1 VTALSRDAARKARE
15 GERAAL
21 ATSAAPV
28 GREIGQLPATL
39 WIDVED
45 LFEYAAHRPRPSG
58 IQRVAFEIERA
69 LHEESG
75 QAMRVRF
82 VRHGSSRDPLEVVSW
97 QSIVALFDRLAVG
110 EEPWAALPAHGAEA
124 ATRDPLG
131 GPWRRAFRRLT
142 GRFPHEIRDAL
153 YRFVRIEAEALRA
166 LGHVLAVVWGSFAA
180 RVPRLEGRRRTG
192 PAPLPA
198 GAPVEAASE
207 KLGAVVAPGD
217 VLLALGSPW
226 SRPDYEGMLSDLCE
240 RHRLRFALL
249 LYDIIPLRHPE
260 WCDHALVLAF
270 RSWLVGMLPL
280 AETVFAISRA
290 TAADVEAFAAERGIR
305 LAGRVQ
311 PIPLGTGFGA
321 SPPVPREH
329 RPVVLPPP
337 GRYALVVS
345 TIEARKNHA
354 LLFRVWCRLVEDL
367 PREQVP
373 TLVFAGRVGWMV
385 GDLMQQLV
393 NADWLD
399 GKIRLIE
406 SPTDAEVEALYRG
419 CLFTLFPSFAE
430 GWGLPVTES
439 HSFGKPCVVADRAVL
454 REAGGTLARYFDPD
468 NLHDAYRVIRATI
481 EDTEGLRAWEAR
493 VQREFRA
500 VPWRASAAAILAGVR
515 RGDGTER
522 EASQSPSAP

>member
-1 VTALSRDAARKARE
+1 MAR
-15 GERAAL
+15 
-21 ATSAAPV
+21 
-28 GREIGQLPATL
+28 TL

-45 LFEYAAHRPRPSG
+45 LFEYAAHRGRPSG
-58 IQRVAFEIERA
+58 IQRVAFEIGRA
-69 LHEESG
+69 LHEEGG
-75 QAMRVRF
+75 QAMHVRF

-97 QSIVALFDRLAVG
+97 QSIVALFDRLAAG
-110 EEPWAALPAHGAEA
+110 EEPWPALPAQGAEA
-124 ATRDPLG
+124 VTRDPLG
-131 GPWRRAFRRLT
+131 GPWRRAFRWLT
-142 GRFPHEIRDAL
+142 GRFPHEVRDAL
-153 YRFVRIEAEALRA
+153 YRFVRIEAEAIRA
-166 LGHVLAVVWGSFAA
+166 FGNLLAIVWGSFAA
-180 RVPRLEGRRRTG
+180 RVPGLEGGGRKG
-192 PAPLPA
+192 PAPQHA
-198 GAPVEAASE
+198 DAPVEAPLGAASE

-226 SRPDYEGMLSDLCE
+226 SRPDYEGMVKDLCE

-280 AETVFAISRA
+280 AATVFAISRA
-290 TAADVEAFAAERGIR
+290 TAADVEAFAEERGIR

-321 SPPVPREH
+321 SPPMTREH
-329 RPVVLPPP
+329 RPAGLPPA
-337 GRYALVVS
+337 GTYALVVS

-354 LLFRVWCRLVEDL
+354 LLFRVWCRLVADL
-367 PREQVP
+367 PRDQVP

-393 NADWLD
+393 NAVWLD
-399 GKIRLIE
+399 GKIRLVE
-406 SPTDAEVEALYRG
+406 SPTDAEVEVLYRG

-439 HSFGKPCVVADRAVL
+439 LSFGKPCLVADRPVL

-481 EDTEGLRAWEAR
+481 EDADGLRAWEAR
-493 VQREFRA
+493 VRREFRA
-500 VPWRASAAAILAGVR
+500 VPWRASAAAILAGVG
-515 RGDGTER
+515 RG
-522 EASQSPSAP
+522 AA

>member
-1 VTALSRDAARKARE
+1 
-15 GERAAL
+15 
-21 ATSAAPV
+21 
-28 GREIGQLPATL
+28 
-39 WIDVED
+39 
-45 LFEYAAHRPRPSG
+45 
-58 IQRVAFEIERA
+58 
-69 LHEESG
+69 
-75 QAMRVRF
+75 MRVRF
-82 VRHGSSRDPLEVVSW
+82 VRHRSSRDPLEVVSW
-97 QSIVALFDRLAVG
+97 QSIVALFDRLAAG
-110 EEPWAALPAHGAEA
+110 EEPWPALPVQGAEA
-124 ATRDPLG
+124 ATHDPLG
-131 GPWRRAFRRLT
+131 GPWRRAFRWLT
-142 GRFPHEIRDAL
+142 SRFPHEVRDAL
-153 YRFVRIEAEALRA
+153 YRFVRIEVEAIRA
-166 LGHVLAVVWGSFAA
+166 FGDVLAILWTSFAA
-180 RVPRLEGRRRTG
+180 RVPHGEQGGGKG
-192 PAPLPA
+192 PAA
-198 GAPVEAASE
+198 QPVEAPLGAASE
-207 KLGAVVAPGD
+207 KLGAVAAPGD

-226 SRPDYEGMLSDLCE
+226 SRPDYENMLKDLCE

-290 TAADVEAFAAERGIR
+290 TAADVEAFASERGIR

-329 RPVVLPPP
+329 RAAGLPPA
-337 GRYALVVS
+337 GAYALVVS
-345 TIEARKNHA
+345 TIEARKNHV

-367 PREQVP
+367 PRDHVP

-439 HSFGKPCVVADRAVL
+439 LSFGKPCLVADRPVL

-481 EDTEGLRAWEAR
+481 EDADRLRAWEAR
-493 VQREFRA
+493 IRREFR
-500 VPWRASAAAILAGVR
+500 PRSWQESAASILAALEPQATGPAR
-515 RGDGTER
+515 PAMKMP
-522 EASQSPSAP
+522 EA